1 METSHL
7 TLWEKI
13 KLVPWMIVLWIGYK
27 LTTLGD
33 KIMGDK

>member
-13 KLVPWMIVLWIGYK
+13 KILPWMIVLWVWFGLIEFCDRIKGVK
-27 LTTLGD
+27 
-33 KIMGDK
+33 